1 MSLAKTLALNKR
13 GKQNGN
19 MQPHQQRWG
28 KAGEQV
34 TLKACSKMGRARPGH
49 RP

>member
-19 MQPHQQRWG
+19 MQPHQPRWG
-28 KAGEQV
+28 RAGGQA
-34 TLKACSKMGRARPGH
+34 TLKACSKMSAARPGH
-49 RP
+49 VP